1 MLETA
6 VRVGISQ
13 PGVVHAVRR
22 GECTGKERDTKL
34 RLRPSFLLTS
44 SPDDRGFDGFLL
56 LGWLS

>member
-1 MLETA
+1 MP
-6 VRVGISQ
+6 VGISQ

-34 RLRPSFLLTS
+34 RLRSSFLLTS